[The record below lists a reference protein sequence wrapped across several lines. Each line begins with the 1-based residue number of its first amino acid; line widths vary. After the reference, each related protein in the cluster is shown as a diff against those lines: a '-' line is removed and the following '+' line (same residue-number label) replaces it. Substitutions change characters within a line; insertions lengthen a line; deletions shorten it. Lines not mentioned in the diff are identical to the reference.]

1 MARND
6 DGPCYDGAVI
16 DLIDNRTYA
25 RSCIFHLPIYICASC
40 SNVLLALRLSEVS
53 NEPLDLFISLNT
65 HGIPFRKVVG
75 FETLSV
81 ERD

>member
-1 MARND
+1 MH
-6 DGPCYDGAVI
+6 GLVSLIYPFTFVHLVLMCYI
-16 DLIDNRTYA
+16 T
-25 RSCIFHLPIYICASC
+25 
-40 SNVLLALRLSEVS
+40 LRLSEVS

-65 HGIPFRKVVG
+65 HGIPLRKVVG

>member
-1 MARND
+1 MH
-6 DGPCYDGAVI
+6 GLVSFIYPFTFVHLVLMCYI
-16 DLIDNRTYA
+16 
-25 RSCIFHLPIYICASC
+25 
-40 SNVLLALRLSEVS
+40 ALRLSEVS

-65 HGIPFRKVVG
+65 HGIPLRKVVG